1 MTPEM
6 TLYDYELSA
15 DCYQARLMLAL
26 LGLSTGGLTSSSTP
40 AASTSRSG
48 SRS

>member
-1 MTPEM
+1 MITW
-6 TLYDYELSA
+6 LSNLCMAAVA
-15 DCYQARLMLAL
+15 DGSRLMLAL
-26 LGLSTGGLTSSSTP
+26 LGLEYWRVDVEFHP